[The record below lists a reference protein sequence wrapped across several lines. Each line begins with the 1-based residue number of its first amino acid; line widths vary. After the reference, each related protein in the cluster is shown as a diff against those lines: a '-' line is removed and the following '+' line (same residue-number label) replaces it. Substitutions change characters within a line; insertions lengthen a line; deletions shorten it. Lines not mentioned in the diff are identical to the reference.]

1 MKKNPKYNVVSLRIN
16 DDEKR
21 ALQQVSRVTRKS
33 VSQVM
38 REAML
43 EYWYHV
49 GIVSRPL
56 DPGLRPVRARR
67 IRSVSRSK
75 ETNND

>member
-1 MKKNPKYNVVSLRIN
+1 MKKAPKYNVVSLRIN

-21 ALQQVSRVTRKS
+21 ALQQVSLATRMS

-43 EYWYHV
+43 QYWHHV
-49 GIVSRPL
+49 GVASKPT
-56 DPGLRPVRARR
+56 RPVRARR
-67 IRSVSRSK
+67 RRSASLSQ
-75 ETNND
+75 EMHND

>member
-1 MKKNPKYNVVSLRIN
+1 MKKVPKYNVVSLRIN

-43 EYWYHV
+43 EYWHHV
-49 GIVSRPL
+49 GAGAKPI
-56 DPGLRPVRARR
+56 DTGGRPVRARR
-67 IRSVSRSK
+67 IRSVSLCQ
-75 ETNND
+75 ETKK